1 MLRPQLEW
9 HNLSAPFKNLVLL
22 DCPNFRVDKAND
34 AFLHCLGCSPADV
47 VGNLCEA
54 VLPRTREAWTA
65 CPYCKKD
72 DEGFHEG
79 VDPCFGG
86 FSMVSTS
93 SFTDQGSKQKGAIHV
108 VRDTTDGRVAEEK
121 YRLLFEQVQEGV
133 FVVTHDGKLLD
144 CNDAFVRMLGHSN
157 REELMALNIDT
168 ELYVSVE
175 QRDAFRREVELHNY
189 VRNFEVTL

>member
-1 MLRPQLEW
+1 
-9 HNLSAPFKNLVLL
+9 
-22 DCPNFRVDKAND
+22 
-34 AFLHCLGCSPADV
+34 
-47 VGNLCEA
+47 
-54 VLPRTREAWTA
+54 
-65 CPYCKKD
+65 
-72 DEGFHEG
+72 
-79 VDPCFGG
+79 
-86 FSMVSTS
+86 MVSTS

-133 FVVTHDGKLLD
+133 FVATHDGKLLD

-189 VRNFEVTL
+189 VRNFAVTLRRKDGLLLSAMESSFATWNASGRIERYQDCRLDMTAMQRGEDEIQ